1 MVRIGENY
9 LSAVLQ
15 VIGELSLLWHVVAG
29 HDVGVVRC
37 RGTREGEKWSGGG
50 QEGGSHGCRF
60 RPARHAFCLFNSST
74 DVGTGYVL

>member
-1 MVRIGENY
+1 MLAASHPGRTGVSRYRLSVVCVVQLGYLFFLLAMVRICENY

-37 RGTREGEKWSGGG
+37 RGTREGEKWS
-50 QEGGSHGCRF
+50 
-60 RPARHAFCLFNSST
+60 
-74 DVGTGYVL
+74 